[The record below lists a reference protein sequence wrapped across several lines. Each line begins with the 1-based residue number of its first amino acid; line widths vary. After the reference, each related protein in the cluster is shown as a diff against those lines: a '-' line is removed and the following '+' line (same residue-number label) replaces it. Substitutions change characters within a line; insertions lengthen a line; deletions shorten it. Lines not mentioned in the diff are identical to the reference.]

1 MNVIVDHPVLR
12 TRCASDPVLITPLT
26 LRDALDHCILDTKRQ
41 EHNNVYIVNT
51 LIV

>member
-12 TRCASDPVLITPLT
+12 TRCANDPVLITPLT
-26 LRDALDHCILDTKRQ
+26 LRDALHHCILEVKRQ
-41 EHNNVYIVNT
+41 EHNVVYNVNT